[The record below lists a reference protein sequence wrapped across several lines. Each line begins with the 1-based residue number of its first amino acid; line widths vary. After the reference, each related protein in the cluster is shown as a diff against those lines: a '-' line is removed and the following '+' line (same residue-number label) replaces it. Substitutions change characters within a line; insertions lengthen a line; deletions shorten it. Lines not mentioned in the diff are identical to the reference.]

1 MDKIIVGLGE
11 ILWDMFPEG
20 KVLGGAPANF
30 AYHVSQFG
38 LNGYAISAIGKDALG
53 DEILQILGNK
63 SLNTHLEKVD
73 FPTGTVQVT
82 LSGKG
87 IPQYE
92 ICEGVAWDN
101 IPYTDTIDALAKRT
115 KAVSFGSLAQRNDV
129 SYNTIN
135 QFLDTVPENAM
146 KIFDINLRQDFYSRE
161 LIDKSLKK
169 CNVLKI
175 NDEELI
181 VVADMLKLNNA
192 SEIEIANKLM
202 NIYQLNMLVLTKG
215 IEGSYVFSAN
225 ETSFLPTPQVEVV
238 DTVGAGDSFTAGLV
252 ASLLKG
258 KSIREAHQKAVE
270 VSAFVCTQQGAMPE
284 VPDKIKV
291 LV

>member
-11 ILWDMFPEG
+11 ILWDVFPEG

-30 AYHVSQFG
+30 AYHVAQFG
-38 LNGYAISAIGKDALG
+38 LNAYTISAIGKDVLG
-53 DEILQILGNK
+53 DEILQTLGNK

>member
-11 ILWDMFPEG
+11 ILWDMFPER

-53 DEILQILGNK
+53 DEILQTLGNK
-63 SLNTHLEKVD
+63 TLNTHLEKVD

-92 ICEGVAWDN
+92 ICERVAWDN
-101 IPYTDTIDALAKRT
+101 IPYTKEIEALAKRT
-115 KAVSFGSLAQRNDV
+115 KAVCFGSLAQRDDV
-129 SYNTIN
+129 SRNTIN
-135 QFLDTVPENAM
+135 QFLDAVPKNAM
-146 KIFDINLRQDFYSRE
+146 KIFDINLRQDFYSKK
-161 LIDKSLKK
+161 LIDASLKK

-181 VVADMLKLNNA
+181 VVADTLKLNST

-252 ASLLKG
+252 ALLLKG

-270 VSAFVCTQQGAMPE
+270 VSAFVCTQQGAMP
-284 VPDKIKV
+284 VIPDIIR
-291 LV
+291 L

>member
-53 DEILQILGNK
+53 DEILQILGKK

>member
-101 IPYTDTIDALAKRT
+101 IPYTDAIDALAKRT

-129 SYNTIN
+129 SYHTIN
-135 QFLDTVPENAM
+135 QFLDAVPENAM

-181 VVADMLKLNNA
+181 VVADMLKLNST